1 MSGVNIKVAMYGFIR
16 VVSLLPAPPAAW
28 GAVVLALGVASGV
41 LGVALAI
48 GQHDLKRLLAYHS
61 IENIGIIVI
70 GLGLALT
77 GRSLGR
83 DDWVILGTGGCLLH
97 VWNHALFKSL
107 LFFCAGSVIHSVH
120 TREIDH
126 LGGLAKSMPWTS
138 LCFVIGSVAICGL
151 PPLNGFVSEFLVY
164 VGLFRTLAVGAEST
178 FGGLAFAAPAL
189 ALIGAL
195 AVACFVK
202 VYGTVFLGTPRSA
215 HAHHAHEAPMSMLG
229 PMGMLVACCF
239 LIGLAPL
246 ITAPV
251 LGKAISAWA
260 PNLKEP
266 GSRLVALAP
275 LGSITTMGLLLVTA
289 AALASAAL
297 WSRIVRAPSSSGATW
312 GCGYLAPGPAHAIH
326 LVLVCADARRDVR
339 LGASPAYPPAETAAS
354 FPRSRRVSQ
363 RRARRGPR

>member
-1 MSGVNIKVAMYGFIR
+1 
-16 VVSLLPAPPAAW
+16 
-28 GAVVLALGVASGV
+28 
-41 LGVALAI
+41 
-48 GQHDLKRLLAYHS
+48 
-61 IENIGIIVI
+61 
-70 GLGLALT
+70 
-77 GRSLGR
+77 
-83 DDWVILGTGGCLLH
+83 
-97 VWNHALFKSL
+97 
-107 LFFCAGSVIHSVH
+107 
-120 TREIDH
+120 
-126 LGGLAKSMPWTS
+126 MPWTS

-164 VGLFRTLAVGAEST
+164 VGLFRALAVGAEST

-289 AALASAAL
+289 AALASAVL

-312 GCGYLAPGPAHAIH
+312 GCGYLAPGPRMQYTSSSFAQMLVGMFAWVLRPRIH
-326 LVLVCADARRDVR
+326 RPKPLPLFPDRAQFHSDVPDAVLDEVLLPSFRFGAWLFSGFRVFQQGNIQAYLLYIFIVLVALLLWHR
-339 LGASPAYPPAETAAS
+339 
-354 FPRSRRVSQ
+354 
-363 RRARRGPR
+363 